1 LYFQVSAAHLQLS
14 KQKRELYEILF
25 NIIHLEQQ
33 WKRRGKTNTTYTKT
47 DKEPKKNTAE
57 IKQVFKE
64 LLRAAIDK

>member
-1 LYFQVSAAHLQLS
+1 LNSNGNEGGKLTQLT
-14 KQKRELYEILF
+14 K
-25 NIIHLEQQ
+25 
-33 WKRRGKTNTTYTKT
+33 KT